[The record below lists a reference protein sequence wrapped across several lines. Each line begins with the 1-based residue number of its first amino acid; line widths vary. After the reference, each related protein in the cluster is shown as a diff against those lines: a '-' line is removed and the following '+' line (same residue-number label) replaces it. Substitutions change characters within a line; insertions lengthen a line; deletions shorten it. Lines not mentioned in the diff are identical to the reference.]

1 MSNDLELDEVCC
13 EAKLPETMTISP
25 SGCLATCWACGYKS
39 GLWECA
45 HELEHDCVEDED

>member
-1 MSNDLELDEVCC
+1 MGEILELDEICC
-13 EAKLPETMTISP
+13 DAKLPETMTISP

-45 HELEHDCVEDED
+45 CELAHDCESGEN